1 MLNLSDMQVPPY
13 FSASFVPCSLIFSKG
28 ISFEILST
36 GLNLLLMKDKLLLPD
51 VDFSRSSFCYYRFG
65 TWRLSSKLTDF
76 TLISSSSTRS
86 PSGSSSDL
94 IGFIET

>member
-36 GLNLLLMKDKLLLPD
+36 GLNLLLMKDKLLFPD
-51 VDFSRSSFCYYRFG
+51 VDFSRSSFCY
-65 TWRLSSKLTDF
+65 
-76 TLISSSSTRS
+76 
-86 PSGSSSDL
+86 
-94 IGFIET
+94 